1 MKRLLPL
8 LMAGIVFVIALVL
21 IQPEST
27 VALVI
32 ASRDLPAGH
41 QITAGDLASREFP
54 KSLAPTGAYE
64 DPTPLVGQV
73 LSIARS
79 SGDII
84 YPANLGGEKL
94 VLNSDERALAIEVSD
109 SAGLAGLLQPGD
121 MVGVTAVIFDSGGAG
136 RGAFSK
142 TVLNG
147 LRVLYISPDFAA
159 IDPVNSAP
167 VTSDGGISSAGSAP
181 VSGGS
186 TFGTGIQTTSARSSK
201 GTIVLAVP
209 ISAQV
214 VAYDFVLFGVE
225 SDARMIN
232 VIDLLP
238 ALDHS
243 QNVELSLF
251 LEPDKAES
259 FTTSGVYL
267 PDLVITPGASP
278 TPTQPRPGVSPNVT
292 PNATPEPAAAP

>member
-8 LMAGIVFVIALVL
+8 LLAGIVFVIALVL

-27 VALVI
+27 VTLVI

-41 QITAGDLASREFP
+41 QIVAADLATQEFP
-54 KSLAPTGAYE
+54 KSLAPAGAYE
-64 DPTPLVGQV
+64 DPTLLVGQV
-73 LSIARS
+73 LSVARS
-79 SGDII
+79 SGDIL
-84 YPANLGGEKL
+84 YPANMGGEKM
-94 VLNSDERALAIEVSD
+94 VLNPDERAVAIEVAD

-121 MVGVTAVIFDSGGAG
+121 RVGVTAVIFDTSAGAG

-142 TVLNG
+142 TVLTG

-159 IDPVNSAP
+159 VDPVDTAP
-167 VTSDGGISSAGSAP
+167 ITSGSGSGQDGTTTSSSA
-181 VSGGS
+181 
-186 TFGTGIQTTSARSSK
+186 FGAGNQTTSARASQ
-201 GTIVLAVP
+201 GPIVLAVP
-209 ISAQV
+209 ISAQA
-214 VAYDFVLFGVE
+214 VAYDFTLFGVQ

-238 ALDHS
+238 ALDHA

-251 LEPDKAES
+251 LEPSNAES

-267 PDLVITPGASP
+267 SDLVITPGPSP
-278 TPTQPRPGVSPNVT
+278 TPTMTRPGAAAS
-292 PNATPEPAAAP
+292 TPEPVVP

>member
-121 MVGVTAVIFDSGGAG
+121 MVGVKLMKSPKNSLMSAI
-136 RGAFSK
+136 
-142 TVLNG
+142 
-147 LRVLYISPDFAA
+147 LRS
-159 IDPVNSAP
+159 SA
-167 VTSDGGISSAGSAP
+167 SDGVRQPIAA
-181 VSGGS
+181 SGR
-186 TFGTGIQTTSARSSK
+186 SARTACRK
-201 GTIVLAVP
+201 
-209 ISAQV
+209 
-214 VAYDFVLFGVE
+214 
-225 SDARMIN
+225 
-232 VIDLLP
+232 
-238 ALDHS
+238 
-243 QNVELSLF
+243 
-251 LEPDKAES
+251 
-259 FTTSGVYL
+259 
-267 PDLVITPGASP
+267 
-278 TPTQPRPGVSPNVT
+278 PR
-292 PNATPEPAAAP
+292 